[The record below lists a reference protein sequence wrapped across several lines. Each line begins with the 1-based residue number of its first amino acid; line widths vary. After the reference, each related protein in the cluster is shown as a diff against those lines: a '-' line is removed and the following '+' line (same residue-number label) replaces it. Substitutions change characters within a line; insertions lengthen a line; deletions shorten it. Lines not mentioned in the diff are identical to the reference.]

1 MAAVLGL
8 MDTVNMYTDTGN
20 NSENSSSGP
29 SSNTTVLN
37 NLLAREIVQR
47 QILENK
53 VVTLE
58 RQIQALVS
66 DVAKSKS
73 ACATLQRD
81 VQGISLRQ
89 TNMATSLQTI
99 TQRVDSENVN
109 IKESIQH
116 LSNIATS
123 LQSNSGRGKHLPYYV
138 FVQRTLGVITKIHWR
153 NSKIFF
159 CRISEII

>member
-1 MAAVLGL
+1 MHTTAFIAMAAVLGL
-8 MDTVNMYTDTGN
+8 MDTVYMYTDTGN

-53 VVTLE
+53 VMTLE

-73 ACATLQRD
+73 ACTTLQRD

-138 FVQRTLGVITKIHWR
+138 FVQRTLGVITKIH
-153 NSKIFF
+153 
-159 CRISEII
+159 